1 MLRRRK
7 VRRAR
12 AKNVGSLQQST
23 GTNAISTDSDD
34 GQGDEISLRIDS
46 GSVETRKSE
55 IHIKMSEVAGLLS
68 GSLNAMRVLFSVAE
82 DRFAAAPRELVF
94 GRPAQA
100 ALGVEHYM
108 CVASEAVMLGMV
120 EGTAAIVREVSAG
133 GTDDDRE
140 CLDYILHAEAGSSDR
155 TYQGGLRRDCDERG
169 GVLACR
175 TATDGSGVVRG
186 MRLADFIAHPS
197 ARHAN
202 LTEAHVVALRLYT
215 TQALPLQSCVSHLHT
230 PTLSVRP

>member
-1 MLRRRK
+1 MLGGGLCLFLLRRHK
-7 VRRAR
+7 VRRSR
-12 AKNVGSLQQST
+12 VKQNVGSLQQAT
-23 GTNAISTDSDD
+23 YAISSGAGVDGQDD
-34 GQGDEISLRIDS
+34 GQGDELSLRIDS
-46 GSVETRKSE
+46 GRCSAL
-55 IHIKMSEVAGLLS
+55 HIKMREAAGLL
-68 GSLNAMRVLFSVAE
+68 GGGLDAMRVLFSVAE

-108 CVASEAVMLGMV
+108 CVASEAVFLGLA
-120 EGTAAIVREVSAG
+120 EGTAAIVREVTTG

-140 CLDYILHAEAGSSDR
+140 CLDYILHAEAGASDR
-155 TYQGGLRRDCDERG
+155 TYQGGVRRDCDEYGR
-169 GVLACR
+169 VLACR
-175 TATDGSGVVRG
+175 TVTDGNGVVRG

-215 TQALPLQSCVSHLHT
+215 TQARHPSRTCVS
-230 PTLSVRP
+230 P